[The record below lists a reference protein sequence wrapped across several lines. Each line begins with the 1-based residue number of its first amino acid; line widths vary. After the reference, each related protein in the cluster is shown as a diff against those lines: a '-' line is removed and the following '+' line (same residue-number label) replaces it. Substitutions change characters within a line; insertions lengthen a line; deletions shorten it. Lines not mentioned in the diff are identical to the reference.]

1 MPTPEQIET
10 SIVKKYKKNIW
21 HRFVKAGREYS
32 LVNDGDRI
40 SCVVRGDIS
49 SLLVAKCYQRL
60 HKYSETQFELSFV
73 GSGEQQARVFG
84 LDITPTDDPAAY
96 AIEHGFNKL
105 ALPDCFDDCIEHT
118 LSTQL
123 YDGRL
128 ETLPPCEASDGLTL
142 IRAGVLIRRADIE
155 AFARYNSL
163 EALAPMSSESEDMR
177 TLRTRALI
185 AELAKDNKNLEINIL
200 RSCEEVNLETVI
212 SYVQDGEV
220 KSVLDTF

>member
-1 MPTPEQIET
+1 MTTPEQIET

-40 SCVVRGDIS
+40 VCAVFGDIR
-49 SLLVAKCYQRL
+49 SLLIAKCYERL
-60 HKYSETQFELSFV
+60 HKYSETQFELVFV
-73 GSGEQQARVFG
+73 GSGAEQAGDFG
-84 LDITPTDDPAAY
+84 LDVIDAAPAEY
-96 AIEHGFNKL
+96 ARAHGFNKL

-118 LSTQL
+118 LRTQL

-128 ETLPPCEASDGLTL
+128 EALPPCEASDGLTL
-142 IRAGVLIRRADIE
+142 IRAGMLIRREDIS
-155 AFARYNSL
+155 AFARYNGL
-163 EALAPMSSESEDMR
+163 EELAPVSCAKEDER
-177 TLRTRALI
+177 TLRIRALI
-185 AELAKDNKNLEINIL
+185 SELAKDNKNLEINIL

-212 SYVQDGEV
+212 SYIQGGEV